1 MALFPEEVSSDL
13 NTWPPLFCIPY
24 CSFLSQVQFVQPITT
39 RHSMFLQSLLS
50 AFVHLIFRVYANIYY
65 FFLGQS
71 EINREWPYWSYTLTS
86 IQLTP
91 FELAIGGF
99 CISRLVSALFTKK
112 QNYFTYNI
120 QLEITNQN
128 WSYWTYPPK
137 LKFPS
142 LILASDW
149 LPVCAAEIRG
159 TVMGSSIKLYFLGGY
174 KISQANNIYF
184 CF

>member
-1 MALFPEEVSSDL
+1 MHSGSIFLFIQPKRWFGTSLFIYLGLGTRTQLAMALFPEEVSSDL

-128 WSYWTYPPK
+128 WSYWTYPP
-137 LKFPS
+137 
-142 LILASDW
+142 
-149 LPVCAAEIRG
+149 
-159 TVMGSSIKLYFLGGY
+159 
-174 KISQANNIYF
+174 N
-184 CF
+184 